1 VALLALGPAAAAT
14 LRSHRIQHEQIQI
27 GLDQVLDRLERG
39 EIKPEHALAGLR
51 ASPLVRIAD
60 EIRKTFEIT

>member
-1 VALLALGPAAAAT
+1 MPLLAFGPAAVAA
-14 LRSHRIQHEQIQI
+14 LRTHRLQHEQIQI

-39 EIKPEHALAGLR
+39 EIKPERALPGQQAN
-51 ASPLVRIAD
+51 PLLRIAD